1 MQEGDSS
8 VIKKP
13 LVLTDGRTQQ
23 LQGADELSVEAR
35 VDRLERL
42 FRSLLISCELQ
53 GVEMVDEELQQE
65 LALAMIE
72 Q

>member
-1 MQEGDSS
+1 M
-8 VIKKP
+8 IKKP

-42 FRSLLISCELQ
+42 FRSLLVSCELQ

>member
-1 MQEGDSS
+1 M
-8 VIKKP
+8 IKKP

>member
-1 MQEGDSS
+1 M
-8 VIKKP
+8 IKKP
-13 LVLTDGRTQQ
+13 LVLTEGRTQQ

>member
-1 MQEGDSS
+1 

-23 LQGADELSVEAR
+23 LQNVDELSVDAR
-35 VDRLERL
+35 MDRLERL
-42 FRSLLISCELQ
+42 FRSLLISCDLQ